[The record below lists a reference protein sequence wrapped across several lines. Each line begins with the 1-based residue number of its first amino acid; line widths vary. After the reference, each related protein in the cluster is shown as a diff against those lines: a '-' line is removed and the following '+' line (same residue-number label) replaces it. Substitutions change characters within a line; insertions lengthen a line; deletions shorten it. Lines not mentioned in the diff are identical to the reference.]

1 MTRRQKQSAMLAA
14 LAVVLVAVYV
24 RAFMPKRSAQQSA
37 VPSTAVSVQP
47 PAEVPSG
54 PAALAPQE
62 VLAQREAQRLR
73 ASELNWNRDP
83 FTRGRTGAVGGFTLS
98 GILWDTQQP
107 IAIINGQML
116 RVGEE
121 LDGYRVA
128 DIGQDH
134 ASLTDGTHTYQ
145 LLIAP

>member
-1 MTRRQKQSAMLAA
+1 MTRRQTQSVTLAG
-14 LAVVLVAVYV
+14 LMVVLIAVYV
-24 RAFMPKRSAQQSA
+24 RAFLPKRS
-37 VPSTAVSVQP
+37 VPRAAMPSNAAPEQP
-47 PAEVPSG
+47 TTVPAG
-54 PAALAPQE
+54 PAAPSPQE
-62 VLAQREAQRLR
+62 VLAQREAQRAR
-73 ASELNWNRDP
+73 ADGLSWNRDP
-83 FTRGRTGAVGGFTLS
+83 FTRGRTGAVGGFALS

-128 DIGQDH
+128 EIGQDH
-134 ASLTDGTHTYQ
+134 VSLTDGTHTYQ